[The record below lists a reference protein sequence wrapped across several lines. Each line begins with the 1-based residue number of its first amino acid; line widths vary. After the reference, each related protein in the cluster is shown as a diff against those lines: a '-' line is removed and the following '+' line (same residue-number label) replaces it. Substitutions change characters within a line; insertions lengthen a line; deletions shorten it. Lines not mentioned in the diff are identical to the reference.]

1 MKESLCKVCGIE
13 GEECKES
20 CFGEKEAVRIA
31 CDSSFCSQAGEY
43 SDESHGISGKET
55 EMFVKV
61 GESAQVLMPLVLAD
75 KLSHPHAEL
84 GAFNLFDSESS
95 FAEGMMVRTPLS
107 SLEVYNLKKT
117 EGDKLKGLRQKEG

>member
-1 MKESLCKVCGIE
+1 
-13 GEECKES
+13 
-20 CFGEKEAVRIA
+20 
-31 CDSSFCSQAGEY
+31 
-43 SDESHGISGKET
+43 
-55 EMFVKV
+55 MFVKV

-75 KLSHPHAEL
+75 KLSHPHVEL

-117 EGDKLKGLRQKEG
+117 PHDKLEGLRQKEG